1 MIKLLHD
8 TDDETF
14 ESWIKST
21 EGNEMKK
28 LLTALFT
35 MVAAIML
42 ITSVPVE
49 AAQPKLNKTKMT
61 MYEGQKK
68 TLKVNKKAKV
78 KWSSSNKKVATVNQ
92 KGQVFAKKKGT
103 VIIKAKIG
111 KRVIKCKV
119 TVKKPHLSET
129 ISFTYQEC
137 QFPVKLVG
145 AKPAKWWVSNRNY
158 FEYTT
163 GFVTTHKVPNGGKRV
178 YLYCKDTLGRKYK
191 CKIYIMDNHG
201 LVNGHH
207 FTEYKD
213 YFRINPDYD
222 YKSEWFMYW
231 PDWWTPDM
239 MNKLD

>member
-1 MIKLLHD
+1 MILTTKHSSQNKINGR
-8 TDDETF
+8 E
-14 ESWIKST
+14 
-21 EGNEMKK
+21 NEMKK
-28 LLTALFT
+28 LLTALFA
-35 MVAAIML
+35 MVAVIML

-61 MYEGQKK
+61 IYEGQKK
-68 TLKVNKKAKV
+68 TLKVNRKAKV
-78 KWSSSNKKVATVNQ
+78 KWSSSNKKVAIVNK

-103 VIIKAKIG
+103 VVIKAKIG

-119 TVKKPHLSET
+119 TVKKPYLSEP
-129 ISFTYQEC
+129 IIFTYEYC

-145 AKPAKWWVSNRNY
+145 AKPAKWWTSNADYLSYNY
-158 FEYTT
+158 
-163 GFVTTHKVPNGGKRV
+163 GVVTTYKVPKGGKKA

-191 CKIYIMDNHG
+191 CKIYLMDNHR

-222 YKSEWFMYW
+222 YESEWFAYW

>member
-1 MIKLLHD
+1 
-8 TDDETF
+8 
-14 ESWIKST
+14 
-21 EGNEMKK
+21 
-28 LLTALFT
+28 
-35 MVAAIML
+35 
-42 ITSVPVE
+42 
-49 AAQPKLNKTKMT
+49 MT

>member
-1 MIKLLHD
+1 
-8 TDDETF
+8 
-14 ESWIKST
+14 
-21 EGNEMKK
+21 MKK

-35 MVAAIML
+35 IVAAVML

-103 VIIKAKIG
+103 TFIKARIG

-119 TVKKPHLSET
+119 TVKKPHLSEP
-129 ISFTYQEC
+129 IIFTYEYC

-145 AKPAKWWVSNRNY
+145 AKPAKWWFSKDANLSYGLGIVS
-158 FEYTT
+158 
-163 GFVTTHKVPNGGKRV
+163 THKTKKDGKRV

-191 CKIYIMDNHG
+191 CKIYIMNG
-201 LVNGHH
+201 ERLINGHH
-207 FTEYKD
+207 CTEYKD
-213 YFRINPDYD
+213 WFRVCPDYD
-222 YKSEWFMYW
+222 YESEWFAYW

>member
-1 MIKLLHD
+1 MDKINGG
-8 TDDETF
+8 E
-14 ESWIKST
+14 
-21 EGNEMKK
+21 NEMKK

-61 MYEGQKK
+61 IYEGQKK

-103 VIIKAKIG
+103 TIIKAKIG

-119 TVKKPHLSET
+119 TVKKPHLSKS

-163 GFVTTHKVPNGGKRV
+163 GFVTTHKVPNGGKIV

-191 CKIYIMDNHG
+191 CKIYIMDNHR

>member
-1 MIKLLHD
+1 
-8 TDDETF
+8 
-14 ESWIKST
+14 
-21 EGNEMKK
+21 MKK

-35 MVAAIML
+35 MVVAIML

-61 MYEGQKK
+61 IYEGQKK

-78 KWSSSNKKVATVNQ
+78 IWSSSNKKVATVNQ
-92 KGQVFAKKKGT
+92 KGQVFAKKKGSA
-103 VIIKAKIG
+103 IIRAKIG
-111 KRVIKCKV
+111 KRVIQCKV
-119 TVKKPHLSET
+119 TVKKPHLSKS

-145 AKPAKWWVSNRNY
+145 AKPVKWWTSNNDY
-158 FEYTT
+158 AGFAY
-163 GFVTTHKVPNGGKRV
+163 GFVSTYKVPKGGKRV

-191 CKIYIMDNHG
+191 CKIYITDNNG
-201 LVNGHH
+201 LINGHH

-213 YFRINPDYD
+213 YFRIDPNYD
-222 YKSEWFMYW
+222 YRSEWFVEF

>member
-1 MIKLLHD
+1 
-8 TDDETF
+8 
-14 ESWIKST
+14 
-21 EGNEMKK
+21 MKK

-35 MVAAIML
+35 MVVAITL

-103 VIIKAKIG
+103 VVIKAKIG

-119 TVKKPHLSET
+119 TVKKPHLSKS

-163 GFVTTHKVPNGGKRV
+163 GFVTTHKVPKGGKRV

-222 YKSEWFMYW
+222 YESEWFMYW
-231 PDWWTPDM
+231 PEWWTPDM

>member
-1 MIKLLHD
+1 
-8 TDDETF
+8 
-14 ESWIKST
+14 
-21 EGNEMKK
+21 MKK
-28 LLTALFT
+28 LLTALFA
-35 MVAAIML
+35 MVAVIML

-61 MYEGQKK
+61 IYEGQKK
-68 TLKVNKKAKV
+68 TLKVNRKAKV
-78 KWSSSNKKVATVNQ
+78 KWSSSNKKVAIVNK

-103 VIIKAKIG
+103 VVIKAKIG

-119 TVKKPHLSET
+119 TVKKPHLSKS

-145 AKPAKWWVSNRNY
+145 AKPAKWWVSDRNY

-163 GFVTTHKVPNGGKRV
+163 GFVTTHKVPKGGKRV

-191 CKIYIMDNHG
+191 CKIYIMDNYG

>member
-1 MIKLLHD
+1 
-8 TDDETF
+8 
-14 ESWIKST
+14 
-21 EGNEMKK
+21 MKK

-61 MYEGQKK
+61 IYEGQKK

-103 VIIKAKIG
+103 TTIKAKIG

-119 TVKKPHLSET
+119 TVKKPHLSKS

>member
-1 MIKLLHD
+1 
-8 TDDETF
+8 
-14 ESWIKST
+14 
-21 EGNEMKK
+21 MKK

-68 TLKVNKKAKV
+68 TLKVNRKAKV
-78 KWSSSNKKVATVNQ
+78 KWSSSNKRVAIVNK

-103 VIIKAKIG
+103 VVIKAKIG

-119 TVKKPHLSET
+119 TVKKPHLSKS

-145 AKPAKWWVSNRNY
+145 AKPVKWWVSDRNC
-158 FEYTT
+158 FEFTS
-163 GFVTTHKVPNGGKRV
+163 GFITTHKVPKGGKRV

-222 YKSEWFMYW
+222 YESEDFAYW

>member
-1 MIKLLHD
+1 MILTTKHSSQNKINGR
-8 TDDETF
+8 E
-14 ESWIKST
+14 
-21 EGNEMKK
+21 NEMKK

-78 KWSSSNKKVATVNQ
+78 KWSSSNKKVAIVNK

-103 VIIKAKIG
+103 TIIKAKIG

-119 TVKKPHLSET
+119 TVKKPHLSDT
-129 ISFTYQEC
+129 IVFAYEYA
-137 QFPVKLVG
+137 QFQVKLVG
-145 AKPAKWWVSNRNY
+145 AKPVKWWVSNSEYLGYYADVNY
-158 FEYTT
+158 
-163 GFVTTHKVPNGGKRV
+163 VTVTDKVPKGGKKA

-191 CKIYIMDNHG
+191 CKIYIMDGHR

-207 FTEYKD
+207 CTEYKD
-213 YFRINPDYD
+213 WFRIYPNYD
-222 YKSEWFMYW
+222 YESEDFAYW